1 LNGVRTIT
9 LCWVEWGRV
18 INLHYVIYVERSGP
32 RDNQRNCALV
42 RQAEIGRDTQAG
54 RQIYRQADRY
64 TVHTDRGS
72 TRGTTGTTNVQTDR
86 LTTDKAQPDRL

>member
-1 LNGVRTIT
+1 MNGVRTII
-9 LCWVEWGRV
+9 LCWVEWGWV

-54 RQIYRQADRY
+54 RQIYRQVDRY
-64 TVHTDRGS
+64 TDS
-72 TRGTTGTTNVQTDR
+72 KTGALREALQVQLMYRQID
-86 LTTDKAQPDRL
+86 